1 MILKPLSEHQA
12 TTMPE
17 DNKMPTESEERLRD
31 LQEVL
36 LEDEDHD
43 INLPLHIA
51 LPASDEESYT
61 EREKESETSSEE
73 SSDLPD
79 LLEMDTSQM
88 ETSQMDA
95 ILDEETK
102 EDGEDFDT
110 AEEDQQGTSQQG
122 NKIE

>member
-43 INLPLHIA
+43 INLPVETTVRA
-51 LPASDEESYT
+51 A
-61 EREKESETSSEE
+61 KETSAVLSE
-73 SSDLPD
+73 
-79 LLEMDTSQM
+79 
-88 ETSQMDA
+88 
-95 ILDEETK
+95 I
-102 EDGEDFDT
+102 
-110 AEEDQQGTSQQG
+110 
-122 NKIE
+122 